1 MVQIGK
7 ITSTHGIKGEVKIY
21 SMSDFNR
28 FFVGEKLFVYI
39 KEEKIELTIK
49 RARPQKNQWI
59 VLFDS
64 YDNINDV
71 LKFKDLDV
79 FSLNIKA
86 EELEADDYHYQHL
99 IDKKVYTDQGD
110 YVGLV
115 RAMIEVPQGHIMEV
129 ERPNQKHVMIPFVKA
144 FIGDISEDQIT
155 IFPIEGLLWE
165 LIL

>member
-28 FFVGEKLFVYI
+28 FFVGGKLYVLLN
-39 KEEKIELTIK
+39 KEKIELTIK

-71 LKFKDLDV
+71 LKFKDLDIYSDDV
-79 FSLNIKA
+79 KVD
-86 EELEADDYHYQHL
+86 ELEDDDYHYQSL
-99 IDKKVYTDQGD
+99 IDKKVYTDQNI
-110 YVGLV
+110 YVGFV
-115 RAMIEVPQGHIMEV
+115 SSMIKVPQGHLMEV
-129 ERPNQKHVMIPFVKA
+129 EKTNQERIMIPFVKA
-144 FIGDISEDQIT
+144 FIGDISEDKII
-155 IFPIEGLLWE
+155 IFPIEGLL
-165 LIL
+165 